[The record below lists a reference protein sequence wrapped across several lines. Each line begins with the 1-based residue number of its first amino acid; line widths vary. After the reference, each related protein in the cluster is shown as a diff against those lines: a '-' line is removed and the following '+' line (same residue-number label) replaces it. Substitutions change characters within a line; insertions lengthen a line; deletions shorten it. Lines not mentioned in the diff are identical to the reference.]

1 MVIIGIK
8 KMIFYNKIKDFLIQF
23 FFIVNYFGFIKFIKL
38 IFFLITGMILEIIS
52 IGLII
57 PVISILN
64 DERFYDN
71 YLQQLPFLYNYSHI
85 EKINIT
91 LIILCFVFLLKFCFS
106 LFLNYQQ
113 YKYSMQLQSNIS
125 KELISKYLL
134 MPYEKYFKIK
144 SSEILRNVMIDTNR
158 FISGIMLPMI
168 YLTTEFFVILGI
180 SLILIAQIGLGSL
193 SLIFVFALFGSIY
206 INFSKKIIRRMGNS
220 RSDIDKSIIK
230 FSNEALKG
238 IREIKLNKVEKY
250 FLNFFENIFDKNAKV
265 MANFFTFQ
273 AAPRLGIEVILVF
286 FLAITMFVFVM
297 NDFATS
303 KIIATLGLF
312 SVAAIRLIPSINKII
327 TSQQNIRFNHIVM
340 KTITNDLKEEKNK
353 ANDNKN
359 LQNFK
364 DAIEIKDLNFFYE
377 KDRVVLKNIN
387 LKILKGERIGIVG
400 KTGSGKS
407 TLVDIISGLITPY
420 DGTILIDNKKFDPN
434 YSRWGRDFA
443 YVSQSSFLFNE
454 SLKFNII
461 FNDPLN
467 SEQMSKILKIVEM
480 DKFIN
485 NLKENLDTIV
495 GENAINLSGGQIQR
509 IGLARALYNE
519 PKILILDE
527 AFSAMDINTEAKVLN
542 NIFESYK
549 NMTII
554 NIAHKGESLNQCDR
568 IYDLDAKNFIDAK

>member
-1 MVIIGIK
+1 MN
-8 KMIFYNKIKDFLIQF
+8 FYNKIKDFLIQF

-230 FSNEALKG
+230 FSGEALKG

-286 FLAITMFVFVM
+286 
-297 NDFATS
+297 
-303 KIIATLGLF
+303 
-312 SVAAIRLIPSINKII
+312 P
-327 TSQQNIRFNHIVM
+327 
-340 KTITNDLKEEKNK
+340 EK
-353 ANDNKN
+353 
-359 LQNFK
+359 
-364 DAIEIKDLNFFYE
+364 
-377 KDRVVLKNIN
+377 
-387 LKILKGERIGIVG
+387 
-400 KTGSGKS
+400 
-407 TLVDIISGLITPY
+407 
-420 DGTILIDNKKFDPN
+420 
-434 YSRWGRDFA
+434 
-443 YVSQSSFLFNE
+443 
-454 SLKFNII
+454 
-461 FNDPLN
+461 
-467 SEQMSKILKIVEM
+467 
-480 DKFIN
+480 
-485 NLKENLDTIV
+485 
-495 GENAINLSGGQIQR
+495 
-509 IGLARALYNE
+509 
-519 PKILILDE
+519 
-527 AFSAMDINTEAKVLN
+527 
-542 NIFESYK
+542 
-549 NMTII
+549 
-554 NIAHKGESLNQCDR
+554 
-568 IYDLDAKNFIDAK
+568 

>member
-1 MVIIGIK
+1 
-8 KMIFYNKIKDFLIQF
+8 
-23 FFIVNYFGFIKFIKL
+23 
-38 IFFLITGMILEIIS
+38 MILEIIS

-168 YLTTEFFVILGI
+168 YLTTEFFVIFGI

-230 FSNEALKG
+230 FSGEALKG

-364 DAIEIKDLNFFYE
+364 DAIEIKDLNFYYE

-554 NIAHKGESLNQCDR
+554 NIAHKGESLSQCDR

>member
-1 MVIIGIK
+1 
-8 KMIFYNKIKDFLIQF
+8 
-23 FFIVNYFGFIKFIKL
+23 
-38 IFFLITGMILEIIS
+38 
-52 IGLII
+52 
-57 PVISILN
+57 
-64 DERFYDN
+64 
-71 YLQQLPFLYNYSHI
+71 
-85 EKINIT
+85 
-91 LIILCFVFLLKFCFS
+91 
-106 LFLNYQQ
+106 
-113 YKYSMQLQSNIS
+113 
-125 KELISKYLL
+125 
-134 MPYEKYFKIK
+134 
-144 SSEILRNVMIDTNR
+144 
-158 FISGIMLPMI
+158 
-168 YLTTEFFVILGI
+168 
-180 SLILIAQIGLGSL
+180 
-193 SLIFVFALFGSIY
+193 
-206 INFSKKIIRRMGNS
+206 
-220 RSDIDKSIIK
+220 
-230 FSNEALKG
+230 
-238 IREIKLNKVEKY
+238 
-250 FLNFFENIFDKNAKV
+250 

-407 TLVDIISGLITPY
+407 TLVDIISGLITTY